1 MSTSPE
7 TAGVGEEDALGGG
20 ALRPFT
26 LFHMSPFERAKWV
39 GALLELQEYGDGD
52 VDALAALLGRD
63 GRDAARAARA
73 AQAAR
78 ACRLHLR
85 SESSF
90 AARLLLRGRGSS
102 FRREAPRRPVSRSAA
117 SRCAAAGRAALRGC
131 ERAGLHYLCLA
142 LALNLAGALL
152 VASVELPHEIKSAAR
167 WRRHAARRWDEARAG
182 GLANAT
188 LTADVADWF
197 FETFTTALARP
208 NARAADYASALWL
221 NERGWRCGGCPAAL
235 AANHVLELSVDEA
248 AEVCASGVAKCEW
261 QLAAAFHFVIS
272 LFTTIGYGDLTP
284 STPFGQVLVLV
295 IALPGTGQQKR
306 ATFPPS
312 KAPISADFHSFRLIL
327 GRAIISRNGLDAWML
342 FPERARA
349 EHSR

>member
-142 LALNLAGALL
+142 LA
-152 VASVELPHEIKSAAR
+152 
-167 WRRHAARRWDEARAG
+167 RAG
-182 GLANAT
+182 KG
-188 LTADVADWF
+188 
-197 FETFTTALARP
+197 
-208 NARAADYASALWL
+208 
-221 NERGWRCGGCPAAL
+221 
-235 AANHVLELSVDEA
+235 
-248 AEVCASGVAKCEW
+248 
-261 QLAAAFHFVIS
+261 
-272 LFTTIGYGDLTP
+272 
-284 STPFGQVLVLV
+284 
-295 IALPGTGQQKR
+295 
-306 ATFPPS
+306 
-312 KAPISADFHSFRLIL
+312 
-327 GRAIISRNGLDAWML
+327 
-342 FPERARA
+342 
-349 EHSR
+349 